1 MEPSAATQH
10 PVRLAVTDDLRRNR
24 LTVFFRL
31 LLAIPHYVWIWAW
44 SMLAIYVA
52 GPVNW
57 LATLIMGRSPDA
69 LHRFFAA
76 YTRYRTHLTAYLTLL
91 ADPYPGFLGARG
103 YPVDVEIAPPQPQ
116 NRLLVCFRIILAI
129 PALIVT
135 YVLVALQYVLAF
147 FAWFACLATGRM
159 PEGMRN
165 LGTYVTRYEAQTNAY
180 VFLLTDRY
188 PSF

>member
-1 MEPSAATQH
+1 MDVSTATPH
-10 PVRLAVTDDLRRNR
+10 PVRLAVTDDLRRTR

-31 LLAIPHYVWIWAW
+31 LLAIPHYVWIWLW
-44 SMLAIYVA
+44 SVVLNVVLPID
-52 GPVNW
+52 W
-57 LATLIMGRSPDA
+57 LVTLILGRSPEA

-91 ADPYPGFLGARG
+91 ADPYPGFVGAPG

-116 NRLLVCFRIILAI
+116 NRLLVFFRLLLAI

-135 YVLVALQYVLAF
+135 YVLVFLQYVLAI

-159 PEGMRN
+159 PEGLRN

-180 VFLLTDRY
+180 LYLLTQRY